1 VLHNG
6 AIATMDARNTIAR
19 SVVIRGDRVAAVGT
33 ARGIP
38 PHDACATVVDLRGRT
53 VVPGLIDS
61 HDHIVQLSLR
71 PGHVTGR
78 NSAGEVIEPADQ
90 LLTRTEALRMYTAN
104 QGWFTHDEKDLGSI
118 EAGKLADLV
127 VLSDD
132 VLDPRKVPDA
142 AIKRVHSVTTIVG
155 GKVVYDAAR
164 PGGS

>member
-6 AIATMDARNTIAR
+6 AIATMDARNTMAL
-19 SVVIRGDRVAAVGT
+19 SVVIRGDRVAAVSM

-38 PHDACATVVDLRGRT
+38 SHDACATV
-53 VVPGLIDS
+53 
-61 HDHIVQLSLR
+61 
-71 PGHVTGR
+71 
-78 NSAGEVIEPADQ
+78 
-90 LLTRTEALRMYTAN
+90 M
-104 QGWFTHDEKDLGSI
+104 DLGSI

-132 VLDPRKVPDA
+132 VLDPRKVPDV
-142 AIKRVHSVTTIVG
+142 AIKRLHSVMTIVG